1 MSEAV
6 IQEYLGHLDRMCGFS
21 MRSLG
26 QQQWILRFWTSFL
39 QKSEKGLMEAK
50 GSDFLEY
57 MESRSRTVRRT
68 TVAKEV
74 SALRGLYDF
83 LFSFGKISHNPSANL
98 PELMSEPHPESSWL
112 TVAECFKLLG
122 LFDTSNPLG
131 LRNYT
136 IAALLWSTGLRA
148 SELCALEWRDIDFAE
163 GALRVRKGKGGK
175 QRQIFLNHAILSHM
189 LRYRTQADG
198 GPGDPVF
205 YAFSKNQTKKKKHAR
220 LSERR
225 LTEIIREHAEAA
237 GFSSNVTPV
246 SFRHSFA
253 THMAEAGAAME
264 DIKEILGHD
273 DETETTIYV
282 HVSQERMKRF
292 LYDHMGNPHKEAN
305 DDCRNRS
312 GRF

>member
-6 IQEYLGHLDRMCGFS
+6 LQEYLSYLDLMCGFS

-39 QKSEKGLMEAK
+39 QQKDKGLMEATA
-50 GSDFLEY
+50 SDFLDF

-74 SALRGLYDF
+74 SALRGLYEY
-83 LFSFGKISHNPSANL
+83 LFDFGKISQNPAANL
-98 PELMSEPHPESSWL
+98 PVLIAEPHPESSWL
-112 TVAECFKLLG
+112 TVAECFRLLD
-122 LFDTSNPLG
+122 LFDRSSSLG

-136 IAALLWSTGLRA
+136 ILALLWSTGLRA
-148 SELCALEWRDIDFAE
+148 SELCALDWRDIDLVE
-163 GALRVRKGKGGK
+163 GALRVRSGKGGK
-175 QRQIFLNHAILSHM
+175 QRQIFLNDTVLADM
-189 LRYRTQADG
+189 LHYRTQTDG
-198 GPGDPVF
+198 GPCDPVF
-205 YAFSKNQTKKKKHAR
+205 HAFSKNQTRKKKHAR

-225 LTEIIREHAEAA
+225 LTEIIREHADAA
-237 GFSSNVTPV
+237 GFTWHVTPV

-253 THMAEAGAAME
+253 THMSEAGAVME

-273 DETETTIYV
+273 HETETTVYA

-292 LYDHMGNPHKEAN
+292 FQDHPGNQPL
-305 DDCRNRS
+305 
-312 GRF
+312 